1 MWLAVTET
9 DQETYMPVPETA
21 ITAVAGGVQIHVKAV
36 PGASR
41 SRIVGWLGDHL
52 KVAVAA
58 PPEGGKANK
67 AICQLLAEALSVKVQ
82 DVQVVAG
89 PINPRKRVMVA
100 GLSVEQVK
108 DKLPK
113 A

>member
-1 MWLAVTET
+1 M
-9 DQETYMPVPETA
+9 QVPESA
-21 ITAVAGGVQIHVKAV
+21 IKAAPGGILIQVKAV

-67 AICQLLAEALSVKVQ
+67 AICLLLAEALCARAQ

-89 PINPRKRVMVA
+89 PGSPRKRVFVA
-100 GLSVEQVK
+100 GVTVEETK
-108 DKLPK
+108 KKLGE
-113 A
+113 

>member
-1 MWLAVTET
+1 M
-9 DQETYMPVPETA
+9 QVPDNA
-21 ITAVAGGVQIHVKAV
+21 IKAAPGGVVIQVKVV

-41 SRIVGWLGDHL
+41 SRIIGWLGDHL

-67 AICQLLAEALSVKVQ
+67 AVCHLLADALGVKTQ

-89 PINPRKRVMVA
+89 PGSPRKKVFVARV
-100 GLSVEQVK
+100 SVEEAK
-108 DKLPK
+108 TRSCG
-113 A
+113 